1 MHAIEGGKG
10 KCLTL
15 IQVRV
20 LREVRDKTKP
30 FLSKN
35 EAWYSQ
41 HNVVGGGGGWPLSRP
56 VVSLRRTPKMSQKW
70 LKGKNGKFCHSKQY
84 KML

>member
-10 KCLTL
+10 KGLTL

-41 HNVVGGGGGWPLSRP
+41 HNVRGGAGHSAGQWSVLEGH
-56 VVSLRRTPKMSQKW
+56 PK
-70 LKGKNGKFCHSKQY
+70 
-84 KML
+84 

>member
-10 KCLTL
+10 KGLTL

-35 EAWYSQ
+35 EAWCSQ
-41 HNVVGGGGGWPLSRP
+41 HSVVGGGGG
-56 VVSLRRTPKMSQKW
+56 
-70 LKGKNGKFCHSKQY
+70 GHSAGQWSV
-84 KML
+84 LEGHLE

>member
-35 EAWYSQ
+35 EAWYSHVDQ
-41 HNVVGGGGGWPLSRP
+41 WFATVRES
-56 VVSLRRTPKMSQKW
+56 
-70 LKGKNGKFCHSKQY
+70 
-84 KML
+84 

>member
-41 HNVVGGGGGWPLSRP
+41 HNVVGGGGWPLSRP

-70 LKGKNGKFCHSKQY
+70 LKGKNVKFCHSRQY